1 MQQSD
6 VITQSH
12 EGRAARAILPTS
24 WIERHWLHLLLI
36 ALGVWT
42 LAPWLAPL
50 FMHLGWTGPGRAVYA
65 VYSAFCHQM
74 PQRSWFFFGE
84 QFTYS
89 LDQIGAAWPDS
100 ATMMG
105 VRRFVGNESMGW
117 KLAWSDRMVSFYGG
131 FFLFGL
137 LYLALRDR
145 ILRSGWQMSWRW
157 LVVLVMPVVLDG
169 VSHMI
174 SDLGGLGAGFRE
186 TNLWL
191 AELTNHVL
199 APAFYAGDGWGSF
212 NSIMRLVTGL
222 LASFAIIFW
231 AFPRIDDAFMP
242 GVCEKESLNRKSAGS
257 LD

>member
-6 VITQSH
+6 AITQSR
-12 EGRAARAILPTS
+12 ERPAAPAARPAG
-24 WIERHWLHLLLI
+24 WIERHWLHL
-36 ALGVWT
+36 ALVVLGIWT

-65 VYSAFCHQM
+65 IYSLFCHQM

-84 QFTYS
+84 RFTYS
-89 LDQIGAAWPDS
+89 LDQISIAWPDS

-105 VRRFVGNESMGW
+105 VRRFVGNDSMGW

-145 ILRSGWQMSWRW
+145 ILRSGWQLSWRW
-157 LVVLVMPVVLDG
+157 LLLLVMPIALDG

-174 SDLGGLGAGFRE
+174 SDIAGMSGGFRE
-186 TNLWL
+186 TNVWL
-191 AELTNHVL
+191 AELTNHIL

-212 NSIMRLVTGL
+212 NSIMRLLTGL

-231 AFPRIDDAFMP
+231 AFPLVDR
-242 GVCEKESLNRKSAGS
+242 SLSTNSQ
-257 LD
+257 LEVT

>member
-1 MQQSD
+1 M
-6 VITQSH
+6 TQ
-12 EGRAARAILPTS
+12 AIRPAG

-36 ALGVWT
+36 ALGIWT

-50 FMHLGWTGPGRAVYA
+50 FMHLGWTGPGRTVYA

-100 ATMMG
+100 ATMLG

-145 ILRSGWQMSWRW
+145 ILHSGWQMNWRW
-157 LVVLVMPVVLDG
+157 LVVLVMPVALDG

-174 SDLGGLGAGFRE
+174 SDLAGLGAGFRE
-186 TNLWL
+186 TNAWL

-212 NSIMRLVTGL
+212 NSIMRLMTGL

-242 GVCEKESLNRKSAGS
+242 GVCGKESLNRKSPSS

>member
-6 VITQSH
+6 AITQSR
-12 EGRAARAILPTS
+12 ERPAAPAARPAG
-24 WIERHWLHLLLI
+24 WIERHWLHL
-36 ALGVWT
+36 ALVVLGIWT

-65 VYSAFCHQM
+65 IYSLFCHQM

-84 QFTYS
+84 RFTYS
-89 LDQIGAAWPDS
+89 LDQISIAWPDS

-105 VRRFVGNESMGW
+105 VRRFVGNDSMGW

-145 ILRSGWQMSWRW
+145 ILRSGWQLSWRW
-157 LVVLVMPVVLDG
+157 LLLLVMPIALDG

-174 SDLGGLGAGFRE
+174 SDIAGMSGGFRE
-186 TNLWL
+186 TNVWL
-191 AELTNHVL
+191 AELTNHIL

-212 NSIMRLVTGL
+212 NSIMRLLTGL
-222 LASFAIIFW
+222 LASFALIFW
-231 AFPRIDDAFMP
+231 AFPLVDR
-242 GVCEKESLNRKSAGS
+242 SLSTNSQ
-257 LD
+257 LEVT